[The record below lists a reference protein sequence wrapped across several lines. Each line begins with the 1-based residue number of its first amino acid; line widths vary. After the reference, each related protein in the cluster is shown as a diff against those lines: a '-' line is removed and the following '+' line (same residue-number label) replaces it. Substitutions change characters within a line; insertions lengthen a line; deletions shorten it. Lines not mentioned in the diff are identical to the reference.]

1 MAGSAR
7 PVVFVSHDRIGPSM
21 AGPGIRYWELAR
33 VVARHCPVRVAAPA
47 GSRPPDDGPD
57 LVCYDPSRL
66 ETLWPLIQPARALV
80 VQAPLLDGLP
90 ALAAL
95 RLPLAIDLYDPTILE
110 DLERARQDPRLIP
123 PVAEWRQ
130 RWLSLFQAGD
140 FFLCAS
146 ERQRDLWL
154 GMLLLAGRV
163 NRWTYGHD
171 PTLRRLIDVVPM
183 GLPATPPPRGGGL
196 KGRQPGIAPTDRV
209 VLWGGG
215 LWDWLDPLTLVRAV
229 PQVVARHPTLRVV
242 FLGTRHPNP
251 RVSPM
256 AVVEAVRTLARDLG
270 LLDRHV
276 FFIEWVPYAER
287 ARLLGEADVGVSL
300 HSATLEAH
308 YAYRVRLLD
317 YLWAG
322 LPMVVTAGDVL
333 SAEIAQEGLGIAV
346 PPGDV
351 DAVARALNGLLDQPD
366 LRERLRPRFQEV
378 AARHTWERV
387 AGPLIRFCQ
396 APALAPDRAALLS
409 EASSPD
415 LATAATLVHLRERL
429 ERLQEENDRLRAEN
443 TALRNGR
450 VMRVLFHLE
459 SWRRRWRR

>member
-33 VVARHCPVRVAAPA
+33 VVARHCPVRVAAPV

-57 LVCYDPSRL
+57 LVCDDPSRL

-80 VQAPLLDGLP
+80 APAPLLDDLP

-95 RLPLAIDLYDPTILE
+95 RLPLAIDLYDPAILE

-256 AVVEAVRTLARDLG
+256 ALSSRRCGLWPAISGFWTGMLLNECPTPNGRGCWVRPMLG
-270 LLDRHV
+270 SRS
-276 FFIEWVPYAER
+276 IRRP
-287 ARLLGEADVGVSL
+287 
-300 HSATLEAH
+300 
-308 YAYRVRLLD
+308 
-317 YLWAG
+317 
-322 LPMVVTAGDVL
+322 
-333 SAEIAQEGLGIAV
+333 
-346 PPGDV
+346 
-351 DAVARALNGLLDQPD
+351 
-366 LRERLRPRFQEV
+366 LRP
-378 AARHTWERV
+378 TTPTGCGSWT
-387 AGPLIRFCQ
+387 I
-396 APALAPDRAALLS
+396 S
-409 EASSPD
+409 
-415 LATAATLVHLRERL
+415 
-429 ERLQEENDRLRAEN
+429 
-443 TALRNGR
+443 GR
-450 VMRVLFHLE
+450 VC
-459 SWRRRWRR
+459 RWW